1 MKKLGLASMLGSAL
15 CFGAFV
21 NAARADDPLMGKSP
35 WNFQQQNRAAIAI
48 AIKNVED
55 PGSAGGNG
63 GAGTIVCG
71 GNSGASGQGAVG
83 SASGA
88 TANSSCII
96 INNSDGATV
105 TNPQY
110 SDGDQSASSSTS
122 AQTNNIT
129 QNNNSIDEVSKIL
142 GGNKQGL

>member
-1 MKKLGLASMLGSAL
+1 
-15 CFGAFV
+15 
-21 NAARADDPLMGKSP
+21 MGKSP
-35 WNFQQQNRAAIAI
+35 WNFQPQNRSALAV
-48 AIKNVED
+48 AIKSIED
-55 PGSAGGNG
+55 PGSGGS

-83 SASGA
+83 SASDS

-96 INNSDGATV
+96 INNSDGAIV

-110 SDGDQSASSSTS
+110 SDGDQSANSSTS
-122 AQTNNIT
+122 SQSNTIN
-129 QNNNSIDEVSKIL
+129 QNNSIDEVAKIL